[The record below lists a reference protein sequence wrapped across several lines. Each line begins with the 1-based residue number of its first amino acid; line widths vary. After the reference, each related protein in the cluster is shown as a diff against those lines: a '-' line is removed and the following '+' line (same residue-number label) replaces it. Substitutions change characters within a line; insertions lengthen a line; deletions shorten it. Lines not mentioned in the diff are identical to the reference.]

1 MEIKQ
6 DSFAPKGVTV
16 FQTGRQDLWEA
27 ESRAEGAS
35 SGRGKGRPPQGEG
48 TAVDQV
54 KRGGQSRDPERETS
68 QAGIRNPSLRAR
80 TLILGTLGT
89 HGGDP

>member
-48 TAVDQV
+48 TAWT
-54 KRGGQSRDPERETS
+54 R
-68 QAGIRNPSLRAR
+68 
-80 TLILGTLGT
+80 
-89 HGGDP
+89 